1 MKQRRIP
8 ALFLFAAAPIFAAT
22 SAFADTTD
30 TTVYDLDGE
39 HDYSDTNLTVIQN
52 TDGTLTGTLSGS
64 GSFVKKGA
72 ANLTLNN
79 TISLAS
85 GTIAAEEGSLTL
97 GSDVAFSTGAFTINN
112 KSTIVLAQGNGN
124 SEALKQLTISDTEMV
139 GTVVNNGA
147 GTTTVSSLKGNKL
160 RVNAGTLVVANETV
174 FNEIAVARNASLQI
188 GAGETGDAV
197 ALSGNVSLA
206 ENAAL
211 IFNRKTS
218 SGADAITYSGQI
230 SGTGNLV
237 FNGNAPVYFAKG
249 VDQTYTGT
257 TTINAGGMIFN
268 RVTQTINGTED
279 YDPDAQAAT
288 LHSSK
293 ITVNGTGTF
302 GGHVTVK
309 GDAEVNGTAFT
320 SYNDWTQ
327 THGYTWGA
335 WYSGAG
341 TLYAT
346 GGNTIT
352 IEGDLNIA
360 KTELTPIYTTQNG
373 YTYISDYSGNSG
385 GVMRADFDSTGAGKI
400 IAKGNVS
407 LGGTLILSGAS
418 GLATGQVAVFFQSDP
433 DKTTGAFD
441 NVVYGSD
448 NVTLLLPGVGGIKEG
463 QLGIATTENRNVR
476 KRSSFVEHEGLS
488 NFVDYLVKNSG
499 GMNKVTQAIALA
511 DAGTVS
517 DVVNNFSPL
526 AYSAF
531 PEMALRQSE
540 NEWNMILLNVAHSI
554 KARPQSPDGVRVPA
568 NFSFFSGVTTDF
580 VEHKNDTD
588 SPVYDFNS
596 VGIYAGAHTWL
607 DDERIAGFS
616 IGAHRGAATPHGS
629 GGSLEDAALRA
640 KIFAVFAPKFSDW
653 FLTLGGTFAAHHYDA
668 ERETALG
675 VNSASTAGADAGI
688 FLALNSISRITDNLF
703 FTPKLSLE
711 YNFSYIG
718 SFSEHGTASRL
729 NVDRTT
735 TNTYRAHFGSGFE
748 YRGREGKTF
757 ALDFGFNAT
766 FGKRMKISS
775 EFDEYEQSRTTTEA
789 RIGDRMSF
797 ELAPRIGL
805 ELGDGWT
812 ADAVYRAECS
822 FQGSWNQSFNFGF
835 EKRF

>member
-1 MKQRRIP
+1 MKQRRIS
-8 ALFLFAAAPIFAAT
+8 ALFLFAAAPILAAT

-30 TTVYDLDGE
+30 VTVYDLDGSA
-39 HDYSDTNLTVIQN
+39 DYSDTNLTVIQN
-52 TDGTLTGTLSGS
+52 IDGTLTGTLSGN
-64 GSFVKKGA
+64 GTLVKEGA

-79 TISLAS
+79 TISLS
-85 GTIAAEEGSLTL
+85 SSTITVNEGSLTL
-97 GSDVAFSTGAFTINN
+97 GADIALPDSAFTINN
-112 KSTIVLAQGNGN
+112 ASTIVFAQGTGN
-124 SEALKQLTISDTEMV
+124 SEALKQLTISGTGMV

-147 GTTTVSSLKGNKL
+147 GTTTVSGLSGNAL
-160 RVNAGTLVVANETV
+160 RVNAGTLIVANGTS
-174 FNEIAVARNASLQI
+174 FNDISVARNAALQI
-188 GAGETGDAV
+188 GTGESNTTTT
-197 ALSGNVSLA
+197 LSGNVSLA

-211 IFNRKTS
+211 IFNRKAS
-218 SGADAITYSGQI
+218 SDADAITYSGQI
-230 SGTGNLV
+230 SGSGNLV
-237 FNGNAPVYFAKG
+237 FNGNAPVYFSKG

-257 TTINAGGMIFN
+257 TTLNAGSMIFN
-268 RVTQTINGTED
+268 RATQTINGTEY

-293 ITVNGTGTF
+293 ITVNATGTF
-302 GGHVTVK
+302 GGYVTAK
-309 GDAEVNGTAFT
+309 GDVNVNGTAFS

-346 GGNTIT
+346 GGNTLT

-360 KTELTPIYTTQNG
+360 KTEITPIYATQNG

-385 GVMRADFDSTGAGKI
+385 GAVQVNFDSLGAGKI

-433 DKTTGAFD
+433 NKTTGAFD

-476 KRSSFVEHEGLS
+476 KRSSFVEHEGLG
-488 NFVDYLVKNSG
+488 NFVDYLVANSG

-511 DAGTVS
+511 DADSVS

-540 NEWNMILLNVAHSI
+540 NEWKMILLNIAHSRD
-554 KARPQSPDGVRVPA
+554 ARPKSPDGVRVPA
-568 NFSFFSGVTTDF
+568 NFSFFSGITTDF
-580 VEHKNDTD
+580 VDHDNDNN

-596 VGIYAGAHTWL
+596 VGVYAGAHTWL
-607 DDERIAGFS
+607 DDERLAGFS
-616 IGAHRGAATPHGS
+616 FGAHRSAATPHGS
-629 GGSLEDAALRA
+629 GGSLKDAALRA
-640 KIFAVFAPKFSDW
+640 KIFAVFSPKFSDW
-653 FLTLGGTFAAHHYDA
+653 FLTLGGTFGAHHYDA
-668 ERETALG
+668 DRETALG
-675 VNSASTAGADAGI
+675 TNSASTAGADAGI
-688 FLALNSISRITDNLF
+688 FIALNSVSHITDNLF

-729 NVDRTT
+729 NVERTT
-735 TNTYRAHFGSGFE
+735 TNTYRAHFGSGLE
-748 YRGREGKTF
+748 YRGNEGKTF

-766 FGKRMKISS
+766 FGEDMKISS
-775 EFDEYEQSRTTTEA
+775 EFDEYEQSRTTTKA

-797 ELAPRIGL
+797 ELAPRISL

-822 FQGSWNQSFNFGF
+822 FQGSLNQSFNFGF
-835 EKRF
+835 GKRF

>member
-1 MKQRRIP
+1 MKQCRIS

-30 TTVYDLDGE
+30 ITVYDLDGSNPVTIA
-39 HDYSDTNLTVIQN
+39 SDTNLTVIQN

-64 GSFVKKGA
+64 GYFVKEGS

-79 TISLAS
+79 TISLPS
-85 GTIAAEEGSLTL
+85 GTISVNEGSLTL
-97 GSDVAFSTGAFTINN
+97 GADITLPSGEFVIHN
-112 KSTIVLAQGNGN
+112 KSTIVLAQGNG
-124 SEALKQLTISDTEMV
+124 SSTALDQLKISGTDGN

-147 GTTTVSSLKGNKL
+147 GTTTVSGLSGDKL
-160 RVNAGTLVVANETV
+160 RVNAGTLVVANETA
-174 FNEIAVARNASLQI
+174 FNEITVARNASLQI
-188 GAGETGDAV
+188 GTGEAGNTV

-211 IFNRKTS
+211 IFNRK
-218 SGADAITYSGQI
+218 ADSITYSGQI

-237 FNGNAPVYFAKG
+237 FDGNAPVYFAKG

-268 RVTQTINGTED
+268 RATQTINGTEY

-302 GGHVTVK
+302 GGHVTAK
-309 GDAEVNGTAFT
+309 GDVDVNGTAFT
-320 SYNDWTQ
+320 SVSDWTQ

-346 GGNTIT
+346 GGNTLT

-360 KTELTPIYTTQNG
+360 KTEITPIYTTQNG

-488 NFVDYLVKNSG
+488 DFVDYLVSGNAG
-499 GMNKVTQAIALA
+499 GMNKVVQAIALA

-540 NEWNMILLNVAHSI
+540 SEWNMILLNVAHSRN
-554 KARPQSPDGVRVPA
+554 ARPQSPDGVRVPA
-568 NFSFFSGVTTDF
+568 NLSFFSGVTTDF
-580 VEHKNDTD
+580 VEHKNDNN

-607 DDERIAGFS
+607 DDERLAGFAL
-616 IGAHRGAATPHGS
+616 GAHRGAATPHGS

-653 FLTLGGTFAAHHYDA
+653 FLTLGGTFGAHHYDA

-688 FLALNSISRITDNLF
+688 FIALNSISHITDNLF

-729 NVDRTT
+729 NVERST

-748 YRGREGKTF
+748 YRGNDGKIF

-766 FGKRMKISS
+766 FGEHMKISS

-835 EKRF
+835 GKRF